1 MTVPTCSRSSCDR
14 VQQKLAIGEI
24 WRRPKLTWASL
35 NSSTNVNSSGGN
47 RNMQTDLAPS
57 APRSSTRGRTAVMA
71 FFSALVLGLAAPII
85 LLVWQAA
92 SPTATIRRGAAG
104 TFVSATSSQGGFTAP
119 ALTTVETTLGS
130 FTVAS
135 TFSAPRGRAL
145 TLERTNKSGLKLCV
159 AGVPGTCTD
168 FLGAWPDSIPATPE
182 AGDVFDFQS
191 SIFNHETLLSW
202 LFLGIVATFITM
214 IIAAFAATPREQKE
228 DDASNRAE
236 GDRHD

>member
-1 MTVPTCSRSSCDR
+1 MHTEPVPTT
-14 VQQKLAIGEI
+14 LIPEH
-24 WRRPKLTWASL
+24 P
-35 NSSTNVNSSGGN
+35 
-47 RNMQTDLAPS
+47 M
-57 APRSSTRGRTAVMA
+57 RGRIAVVA
-71 FFSALVLGLAAPII
+71 FFAALVLGLAAPII

-130 FTVAS
+130 FTVAG

-145 TLERTNKSGLKLCV
+145 SVERTNKSGLMLCV
-159 AGVPGTCTD
+159 AGVPATCTD

-182 AGDVFDFQS
+182 AGHVFDFQS
-191 SIFNHETLLSW
+191 SVFNHETLLSW
-202 LFLGIVATFITM
+202 LFLGIVATFIAM
-214 IIAAFAATPREQKE
+214 IIAAVAAAPREQE
-228 DDASNRAE
+228 GDSSDCAE

>member
-1 MTVPTCSRSSCDR
+1 
-14 VQQKLAIGEI
+14 
-24 WRRPKLTWASL
+24 
-35 NSSTNVNSSGGN
+35 
-47 RNMQTDLAPS
+47 MQTDLATPL
-57 APRSSTRGRTAVMA
+57 PLQLSTAARIAVTA
-71 FFSALVLGLAAPII
+71 FFCSLLIGFFTPII
-85 LLVWQAA
+85 LLVWEAA
-92 SPTATIRRGAAG
+92 SPTATILRGEAG
-104 TFVSATSSQGGFTAP
+104 TFISATSSQGGFMAP

-130 FTVAS
+130 FTVTG

-145 TLERTNKSGLKLCV
+145 TIERTNKSGLKLCV
-159 AGVPGTCTD
+159 AGVPATCTD
-168 FLGAWPDSIPATPE
+168 FLGPWPDSIPATPE